1 MMLLMRSKPRRDKRS
16 DLPWRL
22 IGTAIALGLI
32 VPRAVSTGAARRVIT
47 GLRRRHNRGGLGVL
61 LGTLPGAPSQERPPL
76 ADPVSRD
83 AAATT
88 PTLDGS
94 SIKEA
99 DLTQTNEDAASE
111 PGPAL
116 DVGESD
122 DAELPI
128 GTASDQPIEPFD
140 RQAIPEEQP
149 LDAARRAAAGGG
161 EAGIPVGSDPD
172 SIPPAGADC
181 PVAYPIKGNGR
192 SGIYHLPGAFAYER
206 TVPTVCFRSAE
217 SAERAGFRAA
227 RHR

>member
-1 MMLLMRSKPRRDKRS
+1 MMLLKPRRDKRS
-16 DLPWRL
+16 DPPWRL
-22 IGTAIALGLI
+22 IGTAIVLGLI
-32 VPRAVSTGAARRVIT
+32 VPRAVSTQAARRVVT
-47 GLRRRHNRGGLGVL
+47 GLLRRHKPGGLGA
-61 LGTLPGAPSQERPPL
+61 LPGAPSQERPSV
-76 ADPVSRD
+76 ADPVSRHS
-83 AAATT
+83 AEATASMH
-88 PTLDGS
+88 GS
-94 SIKEA
+94 SMDEA
-99 DLTQTNEDAASE
+99 DLTRTNEDAASD

-116 DVGESD
+116 DVDGSD

-149 LDAARRAAAGGG
+149 LDATRRAAAGGG

-192 SGIYHLPGAFAYER
+192 SGIYHLPGAFAYAR
-206 TVPTVCFRSAE
+206 TVPTICFRSAE
-217 SAERAGFRAA
+217 AAERAGFRAA